1 VGDQRRVQGSRSHCA
16 RRMHAGS
23 KESLTSKK
31 RSSSAVEACDSAMAS
46 VHGTAERAPR
56 SAGGGGAC
64 QTRLS
69 RHRLRANYP
78 RRRALTWQA
87 ACSPHPSTAQ
97 TTHYVQSSQSFFFC
111 PCALLCHAAD
121 SGLLPCRTQAHA
133 KPSRKLT
140 TSTKSMYTIYESVA
154 ASSKIDIKRKG
165 KRKRWSLQE
174 TQHRVRHLPTMTR
187 LTPFQPPRIFPTLPT
202 PSTYFIKNALAA
214 SPMARPELH
223 LA

>member
-1 VGDQRRVQGSRSHCA
+1 LRFGHGERPWHSGEGSTECRWWWCLSDSIEPPPFT
-16 RRMHAGS
+16 RQ
-23 KESLTSKK
+23 L
-31 RSSSAVEACDSAMAS
+31 SASTRPHV
-46 VHGTAERAPR
+46 
-56 SAGGGGAC
+56 AGGLF
-64 QTRLS
+64 TS
-69 RHRLRANYP
+69 SIH
-78 RRRALTWQA
+78 
-87 ACSPHPSTAQ
+87 STD
-97 TTHYVQSSQSFFFC
+97 HSLCPVKPKLNFC
-111 PCALLCHAAD
+111 PCALLCPAAD

-133 KPSRKLT
+133 KPSRKLR

-154 ASSKIDIKRKG
+154 ASSKIDNKRKG

-174 TQHRVRHLPTMTR
+174 TQHRIRHLPTMTR